1 MASIFRKIFGSDEP
15 DYGYDYQNDGSMA
28 VNPVDYQQQYDQS
41 GYQPNNSA
49 PYMQSVPPIA
59 PSNPNITSAAPNNG
73 GITSN
78 PMMQASTPESHISL
92 IEPKVFSDAKAAA
105 QQLIYNEAVIVNL
118 SSLDTPQTQRVIDF
132 LSGAIYSLGGSFE
145 RIATDTYLVT
155 PKTFEVTGAM
165 SQNITENS
173 QL

>member
-1 MASIFRKIFGSDEP
+1 MASIFRKIFGSDEQ
-15 DYGYDYQNDGSMA
+15 DYGYEYQNNGQMTM
-28 VNPVDYQQQYDQS
+28 NPVDYQYDQPS
-41 GYQPNNSA
+41 YQANPA
-49 PYMQSVPPIA
+49 PYMQSVPNS
-59 PSNPNITSAAPNNG
+59 PSMASNN

-78 PMMQASTPESHISL
+78 PMMQPGSAESHISL

-155 PKTFEVTGAM
+155 PKSFEVTGAM
-165 SQNITENS
+165 SQNISENS
-173 QL
+173 RL